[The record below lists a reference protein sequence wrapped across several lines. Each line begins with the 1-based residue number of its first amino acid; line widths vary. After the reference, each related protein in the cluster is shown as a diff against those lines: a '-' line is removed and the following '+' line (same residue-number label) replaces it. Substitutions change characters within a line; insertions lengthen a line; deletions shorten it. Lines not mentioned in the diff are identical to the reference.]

1 MLRVCQV
8 IDACLLCPEK
18 PGPLGQVRGIW
29 LCLGVLCLKSQI
41 PSTPP
46 KRRRAGK
53 LQIKFKFQYST
64 RGASAC
70 AARDQIFQAETLFG
84 FLNFGYCDLF
94 DI

>member
-1 MLRVCQV
+1 M
-8 IDACLLCPEK
+8 
-18 PGPLGQVRGIW
+18 GQVRDIW

-53 LQIKFKFQYST
+53 LQINFKFQYST

-70 AARDQIFQAETLFG
+70 AARDLNRFSFSFFKIMEGFG
-84 FLNFGYCDLF
+84 ILNFGHCYLF
-94 DI
+94 VICYLLFGI